1 MVDLDEIKTSFDF
14 FDDWEDKYRFILD
27 MGKTIPSL
35 PSSKRTDQNIVRGCQ
50 SQVWLVS
57 NYNSTTNRL
66 YLEIDSDAH
75 IVRGLIAII
84 QSAYTNLS
92 PSEII
97 EFDIEGLFDE
107 LKLFSHLSAT
117 RGNGLRAMVQRIR
130 AEAEIHQAK
139 AITQERR

>member
-1 MVDLDEIKTSFDF
+1 MVDLDEIKTSFEF

-27 MGKTIPSL
+27 MGKTVPSL
-35 PSSKRTDQNIVRGCQ
+35 PSGKRTDENIVRGCQ

-57 NYNSTTNRL
+57 NYDSTTNCL
-66 YLEIDSDAH
+66 LLEIDSDAH

-84 QSAYTNLS
+84 QSAYKNLS
-92 PSEII
+92 PSEIL
-97 EFDIEGLFDE
+97 EFDIEGLFEE

-130 AEAEIHQAK
+130 AEARNHQSVV
-139 AITQERR
+139 E